1 MKFAFLSMICF
12 FCTGCLASVPV
23 QESSLS
29 TRQSRFVVEI
39 LAPGAFSSGGSIAVD
54 PFLAGQDVAS
64 GPQLSRFSLMIVKG
78 AAQTIADK
86 GGVFS
91 FCDPQSPQKADFF
104 VTGRVEKF
112 FFPGKVSGFL
122 SGESVRIRVRAEIR
136 HARTG
141 DLLARLSAVRT
152 PSADQRLLD
161 FEAYDIGVSL
171 AGVFLDAQ

>member
-1 MKFAFLSMICF
+1 
-12 FCTGCLASVPV
+12 
-23 QESSLS
+23 
-29 TRQSRFVVEI
+29 VEI

-78 AAQTIADK
+78 AAETIADK
-86 GGVFS
+86 AGAFS

-112 FFPGKVSGFL
+112 SFPGKVTGFL
-122 SGESVRIRVRAEIR
+122 SGDTVRIRIRAEIR

-141 DLLARLSAVRT
+141 DLLARLSAVRV
-152 PSADQRLLD
+152 PSAEQRLLD

-171 AGVFLDAQ
+171 AGVFVDAQ